1 MTEPR
6 CGIIEY
12 AIVGTK
18 GKTRTHTSKDFPD
31 GPVVKP
37 HARNAGGLGVSPG
50 QGTRAHMPQLRV
62 HMLHSQINKY

>member
-12 AIVGTK
+12 AIMGTK

-31 GPVVKP
+31 GPVVKT
-37 HARNAGGLGVSPG
+37 HARNPGGLGLSPG
-50 QGTRAHMPQLRV
+50 QRTRAHMPQLRV
-62 HMLHSQINKY
+62 HMLQL